1 MISERLQETLLMLV
15 SANDTPR
22 FYNVA
27 ESFLVLALIMFKSY
41 YFLCWNWHHCAS
53 FYALVKFH
61 RFTCH
66 SIQLG

>member
-27 ESFLVLALIMFKSY
+27 ESFLVLALLL
-41 YFLCWNWHHCAS
+41 FLVLELAS
-53 FYALVKFH
+53 LCFIL
-61 RFTCH
+61 C
-66 SIQLG
+66 SG